1 MARCSLSRLLA
12 LLALAT
18 TTAGQV
24 VSTGATVK
32 LGKLEYFID
41 HHKAGSIPRSS
52 LSAISEKPSAFGFTP
67 VTVVATTTK
76 PSDLNAIF
84 TNWTSIDD
92 VFQPDFAQVVFLAGQ
107 KSSSTQNL
115 LGANAVVAPLDASDL
130 PSGPYFVDSTGSAYK
145 AYRLYNDFVGAFAE
159 SLLQKP
165 DGSFETLSAKISSSA
180 TMSIGVPSRL
190 YFTRT
195 KEKPLAGV
203 RIGVNDLF
211 DLNGVKTSNGNRA
224 WYHFYPAAEKT
235 APAIQNLID
244 AGAVIVGQQIP
255 AQFAQGGTATAD
267 WIDYHAP
274 FNPRGDG
281 YNDAG
286 GSSTGGGAS
295 IAAYDWLDLA
305 VGTDTGGSIRAPAAL
320 GGVFGNRPSWGSV
333 SADGCMPLSPT
344 MDTIGFLTRD
354 PVLWDAAQAA
364 LYKSNYKSY
373 ATGGKTLKWPKT
385 IYSIGGW
392 PSPDDPTP
400 FDDLTRALVDV
411 RDKVVKLTGSELH
424 VTEIAAEWNKA
435 RPKAAQNATVNE
447 VLDRVYT
454 TKVEKD
460 IVQLVREPFYADYSA
475 KHDGALPAV
484 DPANTN
490 RWDFADQTPDS
501 ELVAAETNRTMFR
514 DWLRS
519 ELLTPDEE
527 TCSSAI
533 MIYATVLAD
542 AAPRNIYLDPPK
554 VNPKFSLPRIAPF
567 AEVPDFAIPVGELE
581 VNSTITNHT
590 QKLPLGLGIMVA
602 KNCDGVLTR
611 LAQEMVKSGIIGQYK
626 TGGTLEGG
634 EVLFK

>member
-1 MARCSLSRLLA
+1 MAGFTLSRLVA
-12 LLALAT
+12 LLTLAT
-18 TTAGQV
+18 TTAGQIT
-24 VSTGATVK
+24 STGATVK
-32 LGKLEYFID
+32 LGELSYFINP
-41 HHKAGSIPRSS
+41 HQAGNIPRSS
-52 LSAISEKPSAFGFTP
+52 LNAISDIPNAFGFTP
-67 VTVVATTTK
+67 ITVVATATN
-76 PSDLNAIF
+76 PSDLNAVL

-92 VFQPDFAQVVFLAGQ
+92 VFQAGFAQVVFLAGQ

-115 LGANAVVAPLDASDL
+115 LGTNAIVAPLDVSDL
-130 PSGPYFVDSTGSAYK
+130 PSGPYFVDSAGSAYR
-145 AYRLYNDFVGAFAE
+145 AYRF
-159 SLLQKP
+159 
-165 DGSFETLSAKISSSA
+165 SSA

-203 RIGVNDLF
+203 RIGVKDLF
-211 DLNGVKTSNGNRA
+211 DLNGVKRSNGNRA
-224 WYHFYPAAEKT
+224 WYHFYPEAEKT

-295 IAAYDWLDLA
+295 IAAYNWLDLA
-305 VGTDTGGSIRAPAAL
+305 VGTDTGGSIRGPAAE

-354 PVLWDAAQAA
+354 PTLWDAAQAA
-364 LYKSNYKSY
+364 LYQSKYTSY
-373 ATGGKTLKWPKT
+373 AGETAIKWPKK
-385 IYSIGGW
+385 ILQHWRSKI
-392 PSPDDPTP
+392 
-400 FDDLTRALVDV
+400 VE
-411 RDKVVKLTGSELH
+411 LTGSELH
-424 VTEIAAEWNKA
+424 VTEIANEWIKT
-435 RPKAAQNATVNE
+435 RPKAAQNASINE

-460 IVQLVREPFYADYSA
+460 VVRLVREPFYADYGA
-475 KHDGALPAV
+475 KHNGALPAV

-501 ELVAAETNRTMFR
+501 ELVAAETNRTLFR
-514 DWLRS
+514 DWLQS
-519 ELLTPDEE
+519 ELLTTDNE

-533 MIYATVLAD
+533 IIYATVLAD
-542 AAPRNIYLDPPK
+542 PVPRNVYLSPPK
-554 VNPKFSLPRIAPF
+554 VNPKFSLSRIAPF
-567 AEVPDFAIPVGELE
+567 AEVPDFAIPVGEFE
-581 VNSTITNHT
+581 ANNTITNHT
-590 QKLPLGLGIMVA
+590 QKLPLGLGILVA
-602 KNCDGVLTR
+602 KGCDGVLTR
-611 LAQEMVKSGIIGQYK
+611 LAQDMVKSGIIGNYK
-626 TGGTLEGG
+626 AGGTMEGG

>member
-1 MARCSLSRLLA
+1 MAGFTLSRLVA
-12 LLALAT
+12 LLTLAT
-18 TTAGQV
+18 TTAGQIT
-24 VSTGATVK
+24 STGATVK
-32 LGKLEYFID
+32 LGQLSYFINP
-41 HHKAGSIPRSS
+41 HQTGTIPRSS
-52 LSAISEKPSAFGFTP
+52 LNAISHVPSAFGFTP
-67 VTVVATTTK
+67 ITVVATATN
-76 PSDLNAIF
+76 PSDLNAVL

-92 VFQPDFAQVVFLAGQ
+92 VFQAGFAQVVFLAGQ

-115 LGANAVVAPLDASDL
+115 LGTNATVAPLDTSDL
-130 PSGPYFVDSTGSAYK
+130 PSGPYFVDSAGSAYR
-145 AYRLYNDFVGAFAE
+145 AYRLYDDFVGAFAE

-165 DGSFETLSAKISSSA
+165 DGTFETLSAKISSSA

-203 RIGVNDLF
+203 RIGVKDLF
-211 DLNGVKTSNGNRA
+211 DLSGVKKSNGNRA
-224 WYHFYPAAEKT
+224 WYHFYPEAKKT

-305 VGTDTGGSIRAPAAL
+305 VGTDTGGSIRGPAAE

-354 PVLWDAAQAA
+354 PTLWDAAQAA
-364 LYKSNYKSY
+364 LYQSKYTSY
-373 ATGGKTLKWPKT
+373 AGETAIKWPKK
-385 IYSIGGW
+385 IYNIGGW
-392 PSPDDPTP
+392 PDPADPTP
-400 FDDLTRALVDV
+400 LDDLTQTLVDIRAKIV
-411 RDKVVKLTGSELH
+411 ELTGSELH
-424 VTEIAAEWNKA
+424 VTEIADEWIKT
-435 RPKAAQNATVNE
+435 RPKAAQNANINE

-454 TKVEKD
+454 TKIEKD
-460 IVQLVREPFYADYSA
+460 VVRLVREPFYADYSA
-475 KHDGALPAV
+475 KHNGALPAV

-514 DWLRS
+514 DWLQS
-519 ELLTPDEE
+519 ELLTTDNE

-533 MIYATVLAD
+533 IIYATVLAD
-542 AAPRNIYLDPPK
+542 PVPRNVYLSPPK
-554 VNPKFSLPRIAPF
+554 VNPKFSLSRIAPF
-567 AEVPDFAIPVGELE
+567 AEVPDFAIPVGEFE
-581 VNSTITNHT
+581 ANSTITNHT

-602 KNCDGVLTR
+602 KGCDGVLTR
-611 LAQEMVKSGIIGQYK
+611 LAQDMVKSGIIGNYK
-626 TGGTLEGG
+626 AGGTMEGG